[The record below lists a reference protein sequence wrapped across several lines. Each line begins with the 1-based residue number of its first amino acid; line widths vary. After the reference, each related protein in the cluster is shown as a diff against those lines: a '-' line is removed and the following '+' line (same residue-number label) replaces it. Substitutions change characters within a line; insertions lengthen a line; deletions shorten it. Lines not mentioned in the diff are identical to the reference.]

1 MKFVRKD
8 GRTQPSKVTHCI
20 NAKAFEL
27 LEKHPEG
34 LRWSELLSKIKA
46 SDPTFHPKTVNG
58 CVWKLVAKFPDKVY
72 KPSKGLFRLLK
83 YKSKSK
89 NERKKMKTK

>member
-1 MKFVRKD
+1 MTKRKKN
-8 GRTQPSKVTHCI
+8 GRKQSSKVTHRI

-27 LEKHPEG
+27 LGQHREG

-46 SDPTFHPKTVNG
+46 GDPTFHPKTVNG
-58 CVWKLVAKFPDKVY
+58 CVWKLTEKFPDKVY

-83 YKSKSK
+83 YK
-89 NERKKMKTK
+89 